1 MIENLIFLNNGRI
14 LGKIKN
20 LSRTLSSPRLFHFVN
35 LFEIQSLKKL
45 YCVQNYEH
53 FYRFGEKPTGSR
65 TCPLYIDD
73 DKLHNQEL
81 MLATTTAQKELATHH
96 IPFRWEPTTGI
107 NPAPVME
114 PTRAWGRVP
123 IAPAPEPEPVVAPPA
138 AAVWPLLRAP
148 GSVTLRPAAPVAVW
162 PIPRPPRVDEWPS
175 LPAATGGPVAPV
187 APVVKRSLPAAP
199 YRYTPRL

>member
-1 MIENLIFLNNGRI
+1 M
-14 LGKIKN
+14 KN
-20 LSRTLSSPRLFHFVN
+20 MSRPLSRPRFVNFVN

-53 FYRFGEKPTGSR
+53 FYRFGEKPTVSR

-107 NPAPVME
+107 NPAPAME
-114 PTRAWGRVP
+114 PTRAWGRVAM
-123 IAPAPEPEPVVAPPA
+123 APAPEPVVAPPA
-138 AAVWPLLRAP
+138 FPAWPLLRAP
-148 GSVTLRPAAPVAVW
+148 GSAAPVAVW
-162 PIPRPPRVDEWPS
+162 PIVRPPRVDEWPS
-175 LPAATGGPVAPV
+175 LPAATGGPVARV
-187 APVVKRSLPAAP
+187 APAVKRPLPAAP